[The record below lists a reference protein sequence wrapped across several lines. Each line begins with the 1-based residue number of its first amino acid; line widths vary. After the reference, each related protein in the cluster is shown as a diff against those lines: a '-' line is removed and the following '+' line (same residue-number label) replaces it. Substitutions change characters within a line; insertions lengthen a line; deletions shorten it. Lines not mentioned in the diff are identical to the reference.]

1 MEHCRLLLLV
11 GAAIAEM
18 VSSLVT
24 SEGCEV
30 NCEQAKREI
39 EGTTSQSNPQHKP
52 YMERTYKFDYNS
64 IYTSAAARFNVYV
77 YSYDTPNRVKT
88 RE

>member
-30 NCEQAKREI
+30 NSEQAKREI
-39 EGTTSQSNPQHKP
+39 EGTTSQSNPRHKP
-52 YMERTYKFDYNS
+52 YIERTYFDYNS
-64 IYTSAAARFNVYV
+64 IYTSAAARFNVYFH
-77 YSYDTPNRVKT
+77 SYDTPNRVKT